1 MKCLDNELIQEF
13 IDGQVNSETEDSIK
27 DHIAKCATCTEK
39 IEEQKFFISE
49 LKNAIDLLDEEM
61 DIIPEF
67 KKPMVQKFII
77 GFKMKSYLKYIAAA
91 SVILMVVYFIWPK
104 EPKEDFVYIYY
115 DLTDEFDANLPGSE
129 QEYSYK
135 TINNDGMISPF

>member
-13 IDGQVNSETEDSIK
+13 IDGQVSREMEESIK
-27 DHIAKCATCTEK
+27 DHIAKCATCAEK
-39 IEEQKFFISE
+39 IEEQKFFIGE

-67 KKPMVQKFII
+67 KKPTIKKFSI
-77 GFKMKSYLKYIAAA
+77 GLKMKSYLKYVAVA
-91 SVILMVVYFIWPK
+91 SIIFVVVYFIRPR
-104 EPKEDFVYIYY
+104 EPKEEFVYIYY
-115 DLTDEFDANLPGSE
+115 DLADEFDANLPGSE